1 MKAAVFNRA
10 GEPFEIQVR
19 PDPTPGEGQVV
30 IKVGRCGICGSDL
43 HMTENEGMG
52 CPPSGTVMGHEISGE
67 VIEIGKD
74 VLGLKPGDLV
84 AALPITGCG
93 KCVACLSGE
102 PSYCVQGMRFLA
114 GGYAEYA
121 LAGVRECLKIPQGL
135 SLDDGALVEPL
146 AVALHGV
153 RSVQGIA
160 ASKVTVLGAGPIGL
174 GAVYW
179 AHRFG
184 ASRIEV
190 VEGNPVRA
198 RLALQMGATHVR
210 NPDLERDPLAVMPDR
225 DGPDFVFECVGRP
238 GLLAAAISQVRP
250 RGSVISL
257 GFCVA
262 PEQVLASAAAMRE
275 VRLVFPMLYTLDD
288 YRVTL
293 EAFEAGHVE
302 PRLMLTG
309 KTGLRDFPQVF
320 EGLRKPGSDC
330 KVMLDPSLD
339 AG

>member
-1 MKAAVFNRA
+1 MKAAVFNRV
-10 GEPFEIQVR
+10 GEPFEIQDR

-43 HMTENEGMG
+43 HMTEKEGMG

-67 VIEIGKD
+67 VVEIGHG
-74 VLGLKPGDLV
+74 VSNLKPGDLV

-93 KCVACLSGE
+93 KCAACLAGE
-102 PSYCVQGMRFLA
+102 PSYCVQGLKFLA

-121 LAGVRECLKIPQGL
+121 IAGARECLTIPQGL
-135 SLDDGALVEPL
+135 TLDDGALVEPL
-146 AVALHGV
+146 AVALHGL

-160 ASKVTVLGAGPIGL
+160 ASKVMVLGAGPIGL
-174 GAVYW
+174 GVVYW

-190 VEGNPVRA
+190 IEGNPDRA
-198 RLALQMGATHVR
+198 RMAKQLGASHVR
-210 NPDLERDPLAVMPDR
+210 SPDLESNPLAVMPDR

-238 GLLAAAISQVRP
+238 GLLAAAISLVRP
-250 RGSVISL
+250 RGSVVSL

-262 PEQVLASAAAMRE
+262 PEQILAAAAAMRE
-275 VRLVFPMLYTLDD
+275 VRLVFPQLYSFDD

-302 PRLMLTG
+302 PRLMMTG
-309 KTGLRDFPQVF
+309 KTGLRDFPTVF
-320 EGLRKPGSDC
+320 EALRKPGADC

-339 AG
+339 QL